1 MKKGIVGVGLAVAL
15 TGVVATPAIVP
26 VTAAYAEDVTTVST
40 AEELAAAVANGGS
53 IKLGADITASI
64 TVPAGKTVTLDLGGK
79 TLTGQAV
86 VEGTLTVIDST
97 AVQPTVNGATVS
109 GYVGGKIVYSST
121 AVKAQNGGHF
131 ILKSGMVQSTGYIG
145 VSAKG
150 NENPKGSA
158 DTSDVASQV
167 DIEGGYVLAQ
177 EYGISAQGR
186 GAILNARGGVVE
198 AKDNAVIGGN
208 GTDNSS
214 AYRGGT
220 TINVTGGTYVG
231 HIKSGGYIACGVYHP
246 QAGKLNVSGGDFI
259 IENGVGVLMRGGDLN
274 MTGGSIT
281 TTGNV
286 SGKVGDSRIISSCY
300 GVFVDP
306 SANYPSAKEMGVSAS
321 VSGGAIKTDGADA
334 DSIIQSSSDN
344 TSVKSVS
351 TTVTGGTFENLNNL
365 VAAAKFM
372 PEGYAVETTD
382 GETFTVKTAT
392 DAEKESSYVIS
403 ASMKGD
409 NTKLNIYFSGD
420 DAQKNAEAFIGGAD
434 GEDSPVKPIDKDDVK
449 VVTYT
454 VTIDYDTCGGDKIEP
469 TDFVF
474 TQADVKDGKKFVLDS
489 KKFAQTASR
498 DGYKFA
504 GWLVVEYDEDG
515 KETGT
520 APLSDYLNEDG
531 TGIELDITSDEMTED
546 TDYYV
551 MFRASWTYGT
561 YTVNFDSNGGSE
573 VEAIA
578 LDVDDEGLATLNKSD
593 LPAAPTREG
602 YRFVGWQEEAGG
614 KWETVEYPDYFTAG
628 DTAEESATTLKAQ
641 WITDHVV
648 VNFDCNGGTAIDSVV
663 LKTNDQNFATF
674 SKNDL
679 PKNPTRE
686 GYTFAGWQ
694 IYAMVDEDGTLAWVD
709 ADLTETQFGA
719 AETEE
724 GATFTVRASWTRND
738 ESDAKKDGKKDDESS
753 KKALP
758 KTGDAS
764 LIATVAAGLAGLS
777 AAGAGLVTKRRNK

>member
-15 TGVVATPAIVP
+15 TGVVAAPAIVP
-26 VTAAYAEDVTTVST
+26 VPAAYAEDVTTVAT
-40 AEELAAAVANGGS
+40 AEELTAAVANGGS

-64 TVPAGKTVTLDLGGK
+64 TVPADKTVTLDLGGK

-86 VEGTLTVIDST
+86 VEGTLTAIDST
-97 AVQPTVNGATVS
+97 AVQPTVSGTTVS

-121 AVKAQNGGHF
+121 AAKAQNGGHF
-131 ILKSGMVQSTGYIG
+131 ILKSGMVQSTGNIG
-145 VSAKG
+145 VSAIG
-150 NENPKGSA
+150 NQNPKGSA
-158 DTSDVASQV
+158 DTSDVPSQV

-186 GAILNARGGVVE
+186 GAILNAKGGIVE

-231 HIKSGGYIACGVYHP
+231 HITSGGYIACGVYHP
-246 QAGKLNVSGGDFI
+246 QSGTLNISGGDFF

-365 VAAAKFM
+365 IAAAKFM
-372 PEGYAVETTD
+372 PEGYAAETTD
-382 GETFTVKTAT
+382 GETFTVKTDESAK
-392 DAEKESSYVIS
+392 AESSYVIP
-403 ASMKGD
+403 AKMKDGGS
-409 NTKLNIYFSGD
+409 TLNIYFSGD
-420 DAQKNAEAFIGGAD
+420 DAEKNAGSFIGGD
-434 GEDSPVKPIDKDDVK
+434 DSGDSPFEPINKDDIKAVNYYVNVHYDANGGGK
-449 VVTYT
+449 LDTTY
-454 VTIDYDTCGGDKIEP
+454 
-469 TDFVF
+469 F
-474 TQADVKDGKKFVLDS
+474 TFTADEVKDDTLYVNS
-489 KKFAQTASR
+489 KEFATATR
-498 DGYKFA
+498 EGYNFA
-504 GWLVVEYDEDG
+504 GWYLYDPEDPT
-515 KETGT
+515 KAAE
-520 APLSDYLNEDG
+520 PLIKYLNDRGELE
-531 TGIELDITSDEMTED
+531 IELDEDDFQTSDNEWD
-546 TDYYV
+546 VYL
-551 MFRASWTYGT
+551 RASWTYAT
-561 YTVNFDSNGGSE
+561 YTVKFDSNGGSE
-573 VEAIA
+573 VKDVT
-578 LDVDDEGLATLNKSD
+578 LDVDDEGLATLEESD
-593 LPAAPTREG
+593 LPEAPTREG
-602 YRFVGWQEEAGG
+602 YRFLGWQEKDEDG
-614 KWETVEYPDYFTAG
+614 TYDLVEYPDHFTAG
-628 DTAEESATTLKAQ
+628 DDAEESTTTLKAK
-641 WITDHVV
+641 WICDHVII
-648 VNFDCNGGTAIDSVV
+648 NFDSNGGTAVDSVV
-663 LKTNDQNFATF
+663 LKTNDKGYATF
-674 SKNDL
+674 SESDV

-694 IYAMVDEDGTLAWVD
+694 VYAYVDESDTATWVD
-709 ADLTETQFGA
+709 FDLAGQVFGA

-724 GATFTVRASWTRND
+724 GSTFTVRASWTRND
-738 ESDAKKDGKKDDESS
+738 ESASKKDDESS

>member
-15 TGVVATPAIVP
+15 TGVVAAPAIVP

-79 TLTGQAV
+79 TLTAAKKWAAITNN
-86 VEGTLTVIDST
+86 GTLVVTGSGTVDGSNLGST
-97 AVQPTVNGATVS
+97 AALYNAPGATATLKGGTFTGSKWYVIKNLGDMTIDGATINQKDAGSSAIDNGYYGNTSNDCGLSYPNS
-109 GYVGGKIVYSST
+109 GT
-121 AVKAQNGGHF
+121 
-131 ILKSGMVQSTGYIG
+131 
-145 VSAKG
+145 
-150 NENPKGSA
+150 
-158 DTSDVASQV
+158 VAS
-167 DIEGGYVLAQ
+167 L
-177 EYGISAQGR
+177 GIS
-186 GAILNARGGVVE
+186 LN
-198 AKDNAVIGGN
+198 
-208 GTDNSS
+208 
-214 AYRGGT
+214 
-220 TINVTGGTYVG
+220 
-231 HIKSGGYIACGVYHP
+231 IKSGTF
-246 QAGKLNVSGGDFI
+246 AGGLNVVKNDDYSKLDISGGTFSNTKGPAVLNWSEAAISDGEFSVTDEASGVIANGSYKNEADKGQLI
-259 IENGVGVLMRGGDLN
+259 I
-274 MTGGSIT
+274 
-281 TTGNV
+281 
-286 SGKVGDSRIISSCY
+286 
-300 GVFVDP
+300 
-306 SANYPSAKEMGVSAS
+306 
-321 VSGGAIKTDGADA
+321 
-334 DSIIQSSSDN
+334 
-344 TSVKSVS
+344 
-351 TTVTGGTFENLNNL
+351 TGGTFTAPSNGTGSVLAKGSGGKDGGTVELKGGSYKGDFSVAASLGIAATVDAGVKFSNLNTL
-365 VAAAKFM
+365 VSAVKYLSDDM
-372 PEGYAVETTD
+372 AVETTD
-382 GETFTVKTAT
+382 GETFTVKTTT

-573 VEAIA
+573 VKAIA

-628 DTAEESATTLKAQ
+628 DTAEESTTTLKAQ

-738 ESDAKKDGKKDDESS
+738 ESAPKKDNESNKKENESS